1 MARNDRQRAKNF
13 FQRQGN
19 ADDARGADKQFL
31 WRAAKP
37 LRGFGNGALG
47 GGMARRAGG
56 AVGIAGIHDH
66 RAHAALRGAK
76 VFFGN
81 KHWCGDDKIL
91 REDGGGRGR
100 NVARKNREIERAGF
114 L

>member
-1 MARNDRQRAKNF
+1 VQPLGSRIARSS
-13 FQRQGN
+13 
-19 ADDARGADKQFL
+19 
-31 WRAAKP
+31 
-37 LRGFGNGALG
+37 G
-47 GGMARRAGG
+47 GTI
-56 AVGIAGIHDH
+56 GIAGIHHDRTH
-66 RAHAALRGAK
+66 VALRRAQ

-81 KHWCGDDKIL
+81 EYRRGDDKIL

>member
-1 MARNDRQRAKNF
+1 MARSS
-13 FQRQGN
+13 
-19 ADDARGADKQFL
+19 
-31 WRAAKP
+31 
-37 LRGFGNGALG
+37 
-47 GGMARRAGG
+47 GG
-56 AVGIAGIHDH
+56 AIGVAGVHHDRTH
-66 RAHAALRGAK
+66 VTLRCAQ

-81 KHWCGDDKIL
+81 EHRRGDDKIF